1 MRKLIIILLA
11 VLAGTFT
18 SSAQYLYKIAP
29 PRSAYIPADTTS
41 VFIIGDVMMHSAQLE
56 KDHEMFLRHI
66 EPRMQAANF
75 CVANMEFA
83 LGGSPYSGYPAFST
97 PDYYPEYVAR
107 CGADVFLL
115 ANNHVLDKGLKGF
128 RRTLRVYG
136 QMSDSLGI
144 RTTGVGT
151 EPLLLK
157 RRGLKI
163 ALVNF
168 TYGTNIGPETREPDV
183 LRMRKDDVKQA
194 IDKAK
199 AAGAQFIVALPH
211 WGSEYVLIHGADQEN
226 WARWLVD
233 QGCCA
238 VVGGHPHVVQDT
250 THINGVP
257 VVYSVG
263 NAVSNMSAK
272 NTRLE
277 LAVTLRFVTDRNTGK
292 STMLEPELDFMWC
305 TLPGR
310 LTDSYATIFV
320 DEWLGRR
327 DEWIDPSDYDNMVA
341 TLERVRAATGIR

>member
-1 MRKLIIILLA
+1 M
-11 VLAGTFT
+11 
-18 SSAQYLYKIAP
+18 
-29 PRSAYIPADTTS
+29 
-41 VFIIGDVMMHSAQLE
+41 
-56 KDHEMFLRHI
+56 
-66 EPRMQAANF
+66 
-75 CVANMEFA
+75 
-83 LGGSPYSGYPAFST
+83 
-97 PDYYPEYVAR
+97 
-107 CGADVFLL
+107 
-115 ANNHVLDKGLKGF
+115 
-128 RRTLRVYG
+128 
-136 QMSDSLGI
+136 
-144 RTTGVGT
+144 
-151 EPLLLK
+151 
-157 RRGLKI
+157 
-163 ALVNF
+163 NF